1 MAHPISLPTVG
12 TRRLP
17 DDTPKY
23 IPLGDEYVIMAR
35 DKGSIV
41 PTAEAVVTCINFEAN
56 MYVAVFK
63 NMNGEHE
70 YIVFYLPQPLI
81 DQFDNWPK
89 VRRVV
94 LEYPRYFEG
103 VARMPQV
110 VAVQAWN
117 GTRQCY
123 VECVEFRLLIGE

>member
-23 IPLGDEYVIMAR
+23 IPLGDEYAIVAR
-35 DKGSIV
+35 DKGAIV
-41 PTAEAVVTCINFEAN
+41 STIEAFVTCVNSEAN

-63 NMNGEHE
+63 DIDGEYAFIDFH
-70 YIVFYLPQPLI
+70 LGQPLL

-89 VRRVV
+89 IRRVI
-94 LEYPRYFEG
+94 LDYPSTFEG
-103 VARMPQV
+103 VARMPQIA
-110 VAVQAWN
+110 AVQAWN
-117 GTRQCY
+117 GTQQCY